1 MGLSTSTDA
10 PVSGGVTS
18 VLGGVAKT
26 QLSPIGTPCRQLSIR
41 SHVGNTEMSIGGKD
55 VGPGTRWAFIL
66 EGETWSLGPF
76 QPGVGIR
83 PCDIY
88 LIGGTLEAVTWVGI
102 HS

>member
-1 MGLSTSTDA
+1 MATDA
-10 PVSGGVTS
+10 PISGGVTT
-18 VLGGVAKT
+18 VLGGLGAT
-26 QLSPIGTPCRQLSIR
+26 QLSPIKTPCRQLSIR
-41 SHVGNTEMSIGGKD
+41 SHVGNSEMSIGDLK
-55 VGPGTRWAFIL
+55 VAPGTRWAFIL

-76 QPGVGIR
+76 QPGIGIR